1 MKTKRHFGV
10 RNLDSLDFIFPSV
23 IIVLAYLRRP
33 PPPPPP
39 RDPPLR
45 EEPPMLE
52 EPRELLARAPL
63 PLMPDDAPPK
73 ALLFVALPEFGTC
86 RLPTR
91 SPPPPRLEL
100 PAPAP
105 RLGVSRVP
113 APRSPPEPRLDVSRL
128 PAPRSPPGCCRLS
141 LPPRSPPAG
150 CCLAWFWRAF
160 ACRFDSESPR
170 VVPPNLSAVD
180 LSEYGAPPRCC
191 GLCCQLLLPLAGWLA
206 GRLPRFALLMFCRL
220 LLLTKLLLL
229 LMVTLLFPPHP
240 HPPPAPP
247 LQKAPIATPTPND
260 MARPAA

>member
-1 MKTKRHFGV
+1 
-10 RNLDSLDFIFPSV
+10 
-23 IIVLAYLRRP
+23 
-33 PPPPPP
+33 
-39 RDPPLR
+39 
-45 EEPPMLE
+45 MLE

-63 PLMPDDAPPK
+63 PLMPEDAPPN
-73 ALLFVALPEFGTC
+73 ALLLVALPEFGTC

-105 RLGVSRVP
+105 RLDASRVP
-113 APRSPPEPRLDVSRL
+113 APRSPP
-128 PAPRSPPGCCRLS
+128 PGCCRFPI
-141 LPPRSPPAG
+141 PPRSPPAG

-160 ACRFDSESPR
+160 ACRFDRESPR

-180 LSEYGAPPRCC
+180 RSEYGAPPRCC
-191 GLCCQLLLPLAGWLA
+191 GLCCQLLLPLAGCWA

-240 HPPPAPP
+240 HPQPAPP

-260 MARPAA
+260 MAIPAA